1 MVSADQVIA
10 AWDEHGP
17 AFIHPSRGI
26 SEDAYWESG
35 RKAAEQLAEVL
46 KPGSRVADF
55 GCGDGRVAIPLRKL
69 GYDVSGA
76 DASPT
81 MLAALAE
88 NDPDMPQVQSDG
100 SDLYAKL
107 GRKQDAVVCLAVLI
121 HHERAHVLKL
131 LDGLCE
137 AVKKGGLL
145 VLDWPTS
152 DHPEEAKIWIDVTTW
167 HPDVQQ
173 AEADKR
179 GLKRV
184 EGDWPWT
191 VYRKT

>member
-1 MVSADQVIA
+1 MREVIA
-10 AWDEHGP
+10 AWDEAGP
-17 AFIHPSRGI
+17 KHIHPSRGV
-26 SEDAYWESG
+26 SEDAYWASG
-35 RKAAEQLAEVL
+35 EQAASVLAEVL
-46 KPGSRVADF
+46 KPGSRVTDF
-55 GCGDGRVAIPLRKL
+55 GCGDGRVAIPLSRL
-69 GYDVSGA
+69 GFEVTGA

-100 SDLYAKL
+100 SDLYEKL

-152 DHPEEAKIWIDVTTW
+152 DHPEEAQIWIDVTTW